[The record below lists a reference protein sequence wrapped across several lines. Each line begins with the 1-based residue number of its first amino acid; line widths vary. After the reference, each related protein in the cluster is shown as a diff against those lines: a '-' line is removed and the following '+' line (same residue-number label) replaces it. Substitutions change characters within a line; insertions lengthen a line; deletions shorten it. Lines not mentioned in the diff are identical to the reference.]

1 MDVTLGDGDAG
12 AGVADASVKGE
23 VVTGAKVAAGVVV
36 GGGVGVGASATDGDG
51 GCGASVGVVAR
62 CGGGPGCGRSR
73 NQPAAIAKTTSATSA
88 RGAPIPEPEPREDL
102 LGTSGLIRQSRI
114 STSQRCRIERMQID
128 GRTFLIS
135 GGSSGLGAACVTE
148 FARSGAN
155 VLICDVSERG
165 DELAGE
171 LGPSVCFART
181 DVTVAAQVQSAVDT
195 AAEKFGALH
204 GAINCAGIATAE
216 RVIGRDGPQP
226 LEHFTKVVTVNL
238 IGTFNV
244 IRLAAA
250 KMLERSV
257 EPGEDR
263 GVIVCTASVAA
274 FDGQIG
280 QAAYAA
286 SKGGVVGLTLPV
298 AREFAQ
304 HQIRVMSIAP
314 GIFDTPMLAG
324 LPEAARES
332 LGKQVPFPSRLGKPA
347 EYALLARHIVENQ
360 MLNGE
365 IIRLDGA
372 IRMAPR

>member
-1 MDVTLGDGDAG
+1 ML
-12 AGVADASVKGE
+12 
-23 VVTGAKVAAGVVV
+23 
-36 GGGVGVGASATDGDG
+36 
-51 GCGASVGVVAR
+51 
-62 CGGGPGCGRSR
+62 
-73 NQPAAIAKTTSATSA
+73 
-88 RGAPIPEPEPREDL
+88 
-102 LGTSGLIRQSRI
+102 
-114 STSQRCRIERMQID
+114 ID

-148 FARSGAN
+148 FARNGA
-155 VLICDVSERG
+155 
-165 DELAGE
+165 ELAGK
-171 LGPSVCFART
+171 LGDAVCFVRT
-181 DVTVAAQVQSAVDT
+181 DVTDSAQVKNAVDAAAQ
-195 AAEKFGALH
+195 KFGALH

-216 RVIGRDGPQP
+216 RVIGREGPQP
-226 LEHFTKVVTVNL
+226 LEHFSKVIAVNL

-244 IRLAAA
+244 IRLAGA
-250 KMLERSV
+250 KMIERAV

-274 FDGQIG
+274 YDGQIG
-280 QAAYAA
+280 QSAYSA

-324 LPEAARES
+324 LPEPARES

-347 EYALLARHIVENQ
+347 EYAALARHIVENQ

-365 IIRLDGA
+365 VIRLDGA